1 MGGRREGRGCGA
13 MLMGVEIQYRACF
26 MCNVLEGGHFKA
38 MRDDAV
44 VDALEIN
51 KRYTRAVVDARAFI
65 SNRV

>member
-1 MGGRREGRGCGA
+1 

-26 MCNVLEGGHFKA
+26 MCNVLEGGHFMA